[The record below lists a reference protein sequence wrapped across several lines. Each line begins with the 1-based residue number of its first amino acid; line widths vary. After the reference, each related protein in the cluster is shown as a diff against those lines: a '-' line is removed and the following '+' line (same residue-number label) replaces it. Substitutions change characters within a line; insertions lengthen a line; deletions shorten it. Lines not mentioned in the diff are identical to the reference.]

1 MRFEEII
8 KESPTL
14 TRNFQRDISGL
25 GQKFAQLHRIFIKS
39 RDAIELDSRY
49 DVVMGNLD
57 KDFSHLE
64 DLEQQNLKLDKG

>member
-14 TRNFQRDISGL
+14 TRNFQSAISDL
-25 GQKFAQLHRIFIKS
+25 SQDFARIHRNFIKR
-39 RDAIELDSRY
+39 RDSIELDSRY
-49 DVVMGNLD
+49 DVVMAELD

-64 DLEQQNLKLDKG
+64 DIEQKNLKLNKG